1 MPDTEDTIE
10 VSSSDLTP
18 DGAESMPET
27 GAQVIARYVKHL
39 GRSAGVYR
47 MMDKAGEVIY
57 VGKARNLKNRV
68 QNYTRLGGHTNR
80 IAAMIRATAAME
92 FMNTGTEAEALLL
105 EANLI
110 KRFKPRYNVSFRDDK
125 SFPYIVIR
133 RDQEAPQISKH
144 RGARTLNGDYFG
156 PFASA
161 GAVNRTINT
170 LQRAFLLRTC
180 SDNIYESRTRPCLLF
195 QIKRCAAPCTREIE
209 LEDYE
214 KLVEEATAFLSGKSD
229 AVQRKLN
236 TMMEDAAD
244 KLEFE
249 RAAKY
254 RNRLWALAHVQ
265 AHQGI
270 NPHGVEEADVFAIAQ
285 KGGQTCI
292 QVFFFRNGQNW
303 GNRAYFPR
311 ADRSLSAAE
320 VLGSFISQFY
330 DDKILPRCILLSE
343 EVPEQALIAEALST
357 KLGRKVEV
365 VTPKRA
371 EKRELVEHAFHNAR
385 EALGRKLAESSSQ
398 GKLLAGVANVFELER
413 TPRRIEVYDNSHIMG
428 TNAVGAMIVA
438 GPEGFVKNQ
447 YRKFNIKAAD
457 LTPGDDFAMMH
468 EVLTRRFKRLLKE
481 HGLPAGD
488 AAAAEGE
495 QDDPAASPSP
505 QPSPSGEGANRARKR
520 VPFPDP
526 HPLADAVTAEWQG
539 RQGELE
545 RDKDIESP
553 ETLPSLSWPGLS
565 RPSTPDLE
573 EAVVALDGRLKG
585 GHDDVEP
592 DLIEGDGE
600 DDAEAQGGDV
610 GAWPDLVL
618 IDGGA
623 GQLSAVQSVL
633 AELGLHG
640 LAIAG
645 IAKGPDRNAGR
656 ERFFMPGKPPFSLPP
671 NDPVL
676 YFVQRL
682 RDEAH
687 RFAIG
692 SHRAKRKK
700 AMTENSLDGIAGIG
714 PTRKRA
720 LLKHFGSAKSV
731 SRAGVSDLQA
741 VTGISAAM
749 AQQIYDY
756 FNDRK

>member
-1 MPDTEDTIE
+1 MF
-10 VSSSDLTP
+10 P
-18 DGAESMPET
+18 DGETDEAVEEGLAPEIAESEQAS
-27 GAQVIARYVKHL
+27 GAEAIARYVKHL
-39 GRSAGVYR
+39 GTGPGVYR
-47 MMDKAGEVIY
+47 MIDRAGEVIY

-68 QNYTRLGGHTNR
+68 QNYTRYGGHTNR
-80 IAAMIRATAAME
+80 IAAMIRSTVSME
-92 FMNTGTEAEALLL
+92 FVNTATEAEALLL

-133 RDQEAPQISKH
+133 RGQEAPQIAKH
-144 RGARTLNGDYFG
+144 RGARTLDGDYFG

-170 LQRAFLLRTC
+170 LQRAFLLRSC
-180 SDNIYESRTRPCLLF
+180 SDSVYDSRTRPCLLF
-195 QIKRCAAPCTREIE
+195 QIKRCSAPCTREIP
-209 LEDYE
+209 LEDYG
-214 KLVEEATAFLSGKSD
+214 KLVEEAAAFLSGKTD

-236 TMMEDAAD
+236 TLMEEASE

-254 RNRLWALAHVQ
+254 RNRLWALAHIQ

-270 NPHGVEEADVFAIAQ
+270 NPRGVEEADIFAIAQ
-285 KGGQTCI
+285 EGGQTCI

-311 ADRSLSAAE
+311 ADKSLSAAE

-330 DDKILPRCILLSE
+330 DDKLVPRCVFLSE

-357 KLGRKVEV
+357 RLGRKVEV
-365 VTPKRA
+365 VAPKRG
-371 EKRELVEHAFHNAR
+371 EKRDLVEHAVRNAR

-398 GKLLAGVANVFELER
+398 GKLLAAVGKAFGLER
-413 TPRRIEVYDNSHIMG
+413 APRRVEVYDNSHIMG

-457 LTPGDDFAMMH
+457 LTPGDDFGMMR
-468 EVLTRRFKRLLKE
+468 EVLMRRFKRLLKE
-481 HGLPAGD
+481 HGLPA
-488 AAAAEGE
+488 AE
-495 QDDPAASPSP
+495 
-505 QPSPSGEGANRARKR
+505 
-520 VPFPDP
+520 
-526 HPLADAVTAEWQG
+526 TAME
-539 RQGELE
+539 
-545 RDKDIESP
+545 
-553 ETLPSLSWPGLS
+553 
-565 RPSTPDLE
+565 
-573 EAVVALDGRLKG
+573 
-585 GHDDVEP
+585 
-592 DLIEGDGE
+592 DGE
-600 DDAEAQGGDV
+600 DRPPHPTLSPRGEGFQGRASFHDKSAFRRAFSPRGEGQDEGGLASGDSLEPDEDQMDGDAEAQGGDV
-610 GAWPDLVL
+610 GAWPDLLL

-623 GQLSAVQSVL
+623 GQLSAAQEVL
-633 AELGLHG
+633 AGLGLHG
-640 LAIAG
+640 LPIAG

-656 ERFFMPGKPPFSLPP
+656 ERFFMPGKPPFTLAP

-700 AMTENSLDGIAGIG
+700 AMTENALDEIPGIG
-714 PTRKRA
+714 PSRRRA
-720 LLKHFGSAKSV
+720 LLRHFGSAKSV
-731 SRAGVSDLQA
+731 SRAGLQDLQA
-741 VTGISAAM
+741 VSGISAAM

-756 FNDRK
+756 FHDRK

>member
-1 MPDTEDTIE
+1 MGDTEDTIE
-10 VSSSDLTP
+10 VSSGDVNPVSC
-18 DGAESMPET
+18 ESTPET
-27 GAQVIARYVKHL
+27 GAHVIARYVKHL
-39 GRSAGVYR
+39 GAGPGVYR
-47 MMDKAGEVIY
+47 MMDKTGEVIY
-57 VGKARNLKNRV
+57 VGKARSLKNRV

-80 IAAMIRATAAME
+80 IAAMIRSTASME
-92 FMNTGTEAEALLL
+92 FVNTGTEAEALLL

-125 SFPYIVIR
+125 SFPYIVLR
-133 RDQEAPQISKH
+133 RDQEAPQIAKH
-144 RGARTLNGDYFG
+144 RGARTLKGDYFG

-180 SDNIYESRTRPCLLF
+180 SDSVYDSRTRPCLLF

-209 LEDYE
+209 LEDYG
-214 KLVEEATAFLSGKSD
+214 KLVEEAGAFLSGKTD

-236 TMMEDAAD
+236 ALMEEAAE

-270 NPHGVEEADVFAIAQ
+270 NPRGVEEADVFAIAQ
-285 KGGQTCI
+285 EGGQTCI
-292 QVFFFRNGQNW
+292 QVFFFRNSQNW

-330 DDKILPRCILLSE
+330 DDKIVPRCVLLSE
-343 EVPEQALIAEALST
+343 DVPEQALIAEALST

-371 EKRELVEHAFHNAR
+371 EKRELVEHAFQNAR

-398 GKLLAGVANVFELER
+398 GKLLAGVAHVFGLER

-428 TNAVGAMIVA
+428 TNAVGAMVVA

-457 LTPGDDFAMMH
+457 LTPGDDFGMMR
-468 EVLTRRFKRLLKE
+468 EVLTRRFKRLLRE
-481 HGLPAGD
+481 HGLPAG
-488 AAAAEGE
+488 E
-495 QDDPAASPSP
+495 AASSE
-505 QPSPSGEGANRARKR
+505 SEG
-520 VPFPDP
+520 
-526 HPLADAVTAEWQG
+526 T
-539 RQGELE
+539 
-545 RDKDIESP
+545 
-553 ETLPSLSWPGLS
+553 ETLSESWPGATE
-565 RPSTPDLE
+565 PSIPAAE
-573 EAVVALDGRLKG
+573 EAVVALDGRHTG
-585 GHDDVEP
+585 GNDDVEP
-592 DLIEGDGE
+592 DLGDETE

-618 IDGGA
+618 IDGGQ
-623 GQLSAVQSVL
+623 GQLSAAQSVL

-640 LAIAG
+640 LAIVG

-700 AMTENSLDGIAGIG
+700 AMAENLLDDIPGVG

-741 VTGISAAM
+741 VAGISAAM

-756 FNDRK
+756 FHDRK

>member
-1 MPDTEDTIE
+1 MSALDKTAAPGSDGLAPD
-10 VSSSDLTP
+10 
-18 DGAESMPET
+18 DGGSGGRAGPE
-27 GAQVIARYVKHL
+27 AIARYVKHL
-39 GRSAGVYR
+39 GAGPGVYR
-47 MMDKAGEVIY
+47 MLDRAGDVIY

-68 QNYTRLGGHTNR
+68 QNYARLGGHTQR
-80 IAAMIRATAAME
+80 IAAMIRATVSME
-92 FMNTGTEAEALLL
+92 FVNTATEAEALLL

-133 RDQEAPQISKH
+133 RSHGAPQIAKH
-144 RGARTLNGDYFG
+144 RGARTIEGDYFG

-170 LQRAFLLRTC
+170 LQRAFLLRSC
-180 SDNIYESRTRPCLLF
+180 SDSVYESRTRPCLLY
-195 QIKRCAAPCTREIE
+195 QIKRCSAPCTGEISE
-209 LEDYE
+209 SDYA
-214 KLVEEATAFLSGKSD
+214 KLVEDAAAFLSGKTD
-229 AVQRKLN
+229 AVQKKLN
-236 TMMEDAAD
+236 SLMEEAAA

-270 NPHGVEEADVFAIAQ
+270 NPQGLDEADVFAIAQ
-285 KGGQTCI
+285 EGGQTCI

-311 ADRSLSAAE
+311 ASSGLSAEE

-330 DDKILPRCILLSE
+330 DDKIVPRCVLLSVD
-343 EVPEQALIAEALST
+343 VPEQALIAEALST

-365 VTPKRA
+365 LTPKRG
-371 EKRELVEHAFHNAR
+371 EKHGLVRHAVQNAK

-398 GKLLAGVANVFELER
+398 GKLLAAVATVFGLER
-413 TPRRIEVYDNSHIMG
+413 TPHRIEVYDNSHIMG
-428 TNAVGAMIVA
+428 TNAVGAMVVA
-438 GPEGFVKNQ
+438 GPEGFAKNQ
-447 YRKFNIKAAD
+447 YRKFNIRTEGLA
-457 LTPGDDFAMMH
+457 PGDDFGMMR

-488 AAAAEGE
+488 TAPSNGDEIRPPHFVSLPKGREDAVATLA
-495 QDDPAASPSP
+495 DSLSPR
-505 QPSPSGEGANRARKR
+505 GEG
-520 VPFPDP
+520 
-526 HPLADAVTAEWQG
+526 W
-539 RQGELE
+539 GEG
-545 RDKDIESP
+545 
-553 ETLPSLSWPGLS
+553 GLS
-565 RPSTPDLE
+565 PGDNGET
-573 EAVVALDGRLKG
+573 
-585 GHDDVEP
+585 VE
-592 DLIEGDGE
+592 DENG
-600 DDAEAQGGDV
+600 AEAQGGDV
-610 GAWPDLVL
+610 AAWPDLLL

-623 GQLSAVQSVL
+623 GQLSAALDVL
-633 AELGLHG
+633 TGLGLHG

-692 SHRAKRKK
+692 SHRVKRKK
-700 AMTENSLDGIAGIG
+700 AMSETSLDDIPGIG
-714 PTRKRA
+714 PSRRRA
-720 LLKHFGSAKSV
+720 LLRHFGSAKSV
-731 SRAGVSDLQA
+731 SRAGLPDLQA
-741 VTGISAAM
+741 VPGISAAM
-749 AQQIYDY
+749 ALQIYNY
-756 FNDRK
+756 FHSAA

>member
-1 MPDTEDTIE
+1 MAGAEDTIE
-10 VSSSDLTP
+10 LSSGDVNP
-18 DGAESMPET
+18 DGGESAPET
-27 GAQVIARYVKHL
+27 GAHVIARYVKHL
-39 GRSAGVYR
+39 GAGPGVYR

-68 QNYTRLGGHTNR
+68 QNYARLGGHTNR
-80 IAAMIRATAAME
+80 IAAMIRATASME
-92 FMNTGTEAEALLL
+92 FVNTGTEAEALLL

-125 SFPYIVIR
+125 SFPYIVVR
-133 RDQEAPQISKH
+133 RDQEAPQIAKH
-144 RGARTLNGDYFG
+144 RGARTLKGDYFG

-170 LQRAFLLRTC
+170 LQRAFLLRSC
-180 SDNIYESRTRPCLLF
+180 SDSVYESRTRPCLLF

-214 KLVEEATAFLSGKSD
+214 KLVEEATAFLSGKTD

-236 TMMEDAAD
+236 ALMEEASE

-270 NPHGVEEADVFAIAQ
+270 NPRGVEEADVFAIAQ
-285 KGGQTCI
+285 QGGQTCI
-292 QVFFFRNGQNW
+292 QVFFFRNSQNW

-330 DDKILPRCILLSE
+330 DDKIVPHCVLLSE
-343 EVPEQALIAEALST
+343 EVPEQDLIAEALST
-357 KLGRKVEV
+357 RLGRKVEV
-365 VTPKRA
+365 VTPKRG
-371 EKRELVEHAFHNAR
+371 EKHELVEHAIQNAR
-385 EALGRKLAESSSQ
+385 EALGRKLAESTSQ
-398 GKLLAGVANVFELER
+398 GKLLSGVAKVFGLER

-457 LTPGDDFAMMH
+457 LTPGDDFAMMR

-488 AAAAEGE
+488 AAVAEGG
-495 QDDPAASPSP
+495 QDDLARDLSSCPPAPYARPGELVTP
-505 QPSPSGEGANRARKR
+505 QCPQ
-520 VPFPDP
+520 
-526 HPLADAVTAEWQG
+526 ADADRRGDGVAG
-539 RQGELE
+539 SAG
-545 RDKDIESP
+545 
-553 ETLPSLSWPGLS
+553 SLSHDDCFEGS
-565 RPSTPDLE
+565 HDDG
-573 EAVVALDGRLKG
+573 ALDSA
-585 GHDDVEP
+585 DET
-592 DLIEGDGE
+592 EG
-600 DDAEAQGGDV
+600 QGGDV

-623 GQLSAVQSVL
+623 GQLSAAQSVL

-692 SHRAKRKK
+692 AHRAKRKK
-700 AMTENSLDGIAGIG
+700 AMAENTLDDIAGIG
-714 PTRKRA
+714 PARKRA

-741 VTGISAAM
+741 VAGISAAM

-756 FNDRK
+756 FHDRK

>member
-1 MPDTEDTIE
+1 MGDTEDILE
-10 VSSSDLTP
+10 VGSGDVNP
-18 DGAESMPET
+18 DGGESTPET

-39 GRSAGVYR
+39 GAGPGVYR

-57 VGKARNLKNRV
+57 VGKARSLKNRV

-80 IAAMIRATAAME
+80 IAAMIRSTASME
-92 FMNTGTEAEALLL
+92 FVNTGTEAEALLL

-133 RDQEAPQISKH
+133 RDQEAPQIAKH
-144 RGARTLNGDYFG
+144 RGARTLKGDYFG

-180 SDNIYESRTRPCLLF
+180 SDSVYDSRTRPCLLF

-214 KLVEEATAFLSGKSD
+214 KLVEEAGAFLSGKTD

-236 TMMEDAAD
+236 ALMEEAAE

-270 NPHGVEEADVFAIAQ
+270 NPRGVEEADVFAIAQ
-285 KGGQTCI
+285 EGGQTCI
-292 QVFFFRNGQNW
+292 QVFFFRNSQNW

-330 DDKILPRCILLSE
+330 DDKIVPRCVLLSE
-343 EVPEQALIAEALST
+343 DVPEQALIAEALST

-371 EKRELVEHAFHNAR
+371 EKRELVEHAFQNAR
-385 EALGRKLAESSSQ
+385 EALGRKLAESTSQ
-398 GKLLAGVANVFELER
+398 GKLLAGVAHVFGLER

-428 TNAVGAMIVA
+428 TNAVGAMVVA

-457 LTPGDDFAMMH
+457 LTPGDDFAMMR
-468 EVLTRRFKRLLKE
+468 EVLTRRFKRLLRE
-481 HGLPAGD
+481 HGLPAG
-488 AAAAEGE
+488 E
-495 QDDPAASPSP
+495 AASS
-505 QPSPSGEGANRARKR
+505 
-520 VPFPDP
+520 
-526 HPLADAVTAEWQG
+526 
-539 RQGELE
+539 
-545 RDKDIESP
+545 ESEET
-553 ETLPSLSWPGLS
+553 ETLCESAPGETEPSIPGA
-565 RPSTPDLE
+565 E
-573 EAVVALDGRLKG
+573 EAVVALDGRLEG
-585 GHDDVEP
+585 GNDDAEP
-592 DLIEGDGE
+592 DLGDETE

-623 GQLSAVQSVL
+623 GQLSAAQSVL

-640 LAIAG
+640 LPIAG

-700 AMTENSLDGIAGIG
+700 AMAENLLDDIPGIG

-741 VTGISAAM
+741 VAGISAAM

-756 FNDRK
+756 FHDRK